1 MQIKKQLITAVLA
14 GVLLASCTG
23 QASQATDEPTVD
35 VNAVMTAGIGT
46 FAAALTQT
54 QAARATLATQTPSPT
69 WTVSPVALNS
79 ITPPSTSTQ
88 AFVLPLSTAVFVVPT
103 VTGTQYTPT
112 TNPST
117 LGSGCNNLALIRD
130 ETIPAGTVM
139 QPGETFTKVW
149 KVENNGTCDW
159 VYLYRLVFLGG
170 DRMEGDPSGLGK
182 VISPGKWTQLSLA
195 LTAPSRPG
203 TYTGNWRLGNQ
214 SGSVF
219 GSTLTVSIV
228 VPNPTAVPTSY
239 P

>member
-14 GVLLASCTG
+14 GLILASCTG
-23 QASQATDEPTVD
+23 QASQATDAPTVD

-117 LGSGCNNLALIRD
+117 LGSGCNNLSLLRD

-139 QPGETFTKVW
+139 QPGETFKKIW
-149 KVENNGTCDW
+149 KVANNGTCDW
-159 VYLYRLVFLGG
+159 TFAYKVIFVSG
-170 DRMEGDPSGLGK
+170 DRMEGEPTRPNNT
-182 VISPGKWTQLSLA
+182 IPPGKWTQLYVNLE
-195 LTAPSRPG
+195 APSRAG
-203 TYTGNWRLGNQ
+203 TYTGNWRLSNE
-214 SGSVF
+214 SGTSF

-228 VPNPTAVPTSY
+228 VEKSAYPNP
-239 P
+239 

>member
-1 MQIKKQLITAVLA
+1 MKIKRQLIIVVLA
-14 GVLLASCTG
+14 GALMASCTG
-23 QASQATDEPTVD
+23 QATQATEEPTVD

-46 FAAALTQT
+46 FVAALTQT

-88 AFVLPLSTAVFVVPT
+88 SLVLPLPTVVFVAPT

-112 TNPST
+112 VNPST

-130 ETIPAGTVM
+130 ETIPDGTVM
-139 QPGETFTKVW
+139 KPGETFRKVW

-159 VYLYRLVFLGG
+159 VYLYRLVFLSG
-170 DRMEGDPSGLGK
+170 DRMEGDPPGLGK
-182 VISPGKWTQLSLA
+182 VIPPSKWTQLYVDLV
-195 LTAPSRPG
+195 APSRPG
-203 TYTGNWRLGNQ
+203 TYTGNWKLGNQ

-228 VPNPTAVPTSY
+228 VETPSY